1 MSAFSKRNRN
11 KMVAGIIGL
20 VILTLS
26 YLIKLYF
33 DSPIASIPTS
43 KDTLSVISQKPVI
56 SNNLSDSAKQNIT
69 VNQVNQ
75 TNSNK
80 GDVKNE
86 FISGNKIIN
95 QKTVYIN
102 PEPEI
107 RKVTP
112 EDINKIKRQVSK
124 NYIIEL
130 LFSSSDK
137 ECYNF
142 GIELSN
148 KLASIGYSVEN
159 STYGILGS
167 SDYNPRFD
175 LSIDNNNHKAKILI
189 FPIRK

>member
-1 MSAFSKRNRN
+1 MSVFSKKHR
-11 KMVAGIIGL
+11 KKLISGIITL
-20 VILTLS
+20 VILVLS
-26 YLIKLYF
+26 YFIKIYF
-33 DSPIASIPTS
+33 ESPIIGIPTS
-43 KDTLSVISQKPVI
+43 RDTLNVISQKPI
-56 SNNLSDSAKQNIT
+56 INSNLSDSARQNIT

-107 RKVTP
+107 RKVTSD
-112 EDINKIKRQVSK
+112 DIDKIKKQVSK

-137 ECYNF
+137 ECYNY

-148 KLASIGYSVEN
+148 KLTSIGYSVEN

-167 SDYNPRFD
+167 NNYSPRFE
-175 LSIDNNNHKAKILI
+175 LSIDNNNHRAKILI
-189 FPIRK
+189 FPLRK

>member
-1 MSAFSKRNRN
+1 MSVFSN
-11 KMVAGIIGL
+11 KNKNKLIAGIIGL
-20 VILTLS
+20 VFLTLS
-26 YLIKLYF
+26 YFIKTYF
-33 DSPIASIPTS
+33 DSPIASISTS
-43 KDTLSVISQKPVI
+43 KDTLNVNSQKPI
-56 SNNLSDSAKQNIT
+56 IHSNLSDSAKQNIT
-69 VNQVNQ
+69 LNQVNQ

-107 RKVTP
+107 RKVTTD
-112 EDINKIKRQVSK
+112 DIDKIKKQVSK
-124 NYIIEL
+124 DYVIEL

-167 SDYNPRFD
+167 NNYSPRFD
-175 LSIDNNNHKAKILI
+175 LSIDNTNRRVKILI
-189 FPIRK
+189 FSLRK